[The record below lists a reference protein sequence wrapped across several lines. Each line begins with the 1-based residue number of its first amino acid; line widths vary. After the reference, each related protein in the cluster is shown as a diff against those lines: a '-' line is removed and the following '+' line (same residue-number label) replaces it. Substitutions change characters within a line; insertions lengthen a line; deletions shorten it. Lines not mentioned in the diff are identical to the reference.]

1 MTAGL
6 VCANGVELLMEYQE
20 GLLSAEHRATVD
32 AHLQG
37 CPRCV
42 AFVKSYV
49 ATPRILR
56 GATEAGMPDHAS
68 QSLRRFLAGRKKT

>member
-1 MTAGL
+1 MTARL
-6 VCANGVELLMEYQE
+6 VCANGVERLMEYLE
-20 GLLSAEHRATVD
+20 DLLPAPDRRAVD

-49 ATPRILR
+49 EVPRILR
-56 GATEAGMPDHAS
+56 SATQAEMPEGASE
-68 QSLRRFLAGRKKT
+68 SLRRFLARPRN